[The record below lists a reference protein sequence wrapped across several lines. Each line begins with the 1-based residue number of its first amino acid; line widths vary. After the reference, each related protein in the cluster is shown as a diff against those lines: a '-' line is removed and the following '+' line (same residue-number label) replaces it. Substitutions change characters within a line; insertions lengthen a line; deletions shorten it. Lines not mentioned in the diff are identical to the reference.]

1 MKLNFTTM
9 TMITLR
15 TSSVA
20 IVLGSQMN
28 IRIDEQNEMQKV
40 KLIDKQKQRPTRGRG
55 HRRSFG

>member
-1 MKLNFTTM
+1 M

-40 KLIDKQKQRPTRGRG
+40 KLIDKQKQRPTRGWG
-55 HRRSFG
+55 HGRSFE